1 MLRGEKIGLRARIE
15 SDVAVLHAELYD
27 DVATRSRSDGRPWRP
42 ISPDSTAAP
51 YRIADPSDDY
61 AAFSIVARA
70 DGDALAGEAVLW
82 GIDQHNRSA
91 HIGIS
96 LLPAF
101 RGRGLAVD
109 AVRVLCAYGY
119 TVRGLHRL
127 GVETLSD
134 NAAMLRTAERVG
146 FVREGVLRRAAW
158 VNGDFLDE
166 VVFGMLVEEWGQ
178 LNGRELRPG
187 GGSGAE
193 QSRLEDID
201 SDGSG
206 ESSPADDGGLEV

>member
-1 MLRGEKIGLRARIE
+1 
-15 SDVAVLHAELYD
+15 
-27 DVATRSRSDGRPWRP
+27 
-42 ISPDSTAAP
+42 
-51 YRIADPSDDY
+51 
-61 AAFSIVARA
+61 
-70 DGDALAGEAVLW
+70 
-82 GIDQHNRSA
+82 
-91 HIGIS
+91 
-96 LLPAF
+96 
-101 RGRGLAVD
+101 
-109 AVRVLCAYGY
+109 
-119 TVRGLHRL
+119 
-127 GVETLSD
+127 
-134 NAAMLRTAERVG
+134 
-146 FVREGVLRRAAW
+146 